1 MKSLIA
7 LALLAAS
14 STAIAQ
20 NYNQQSQ
27 PVTHTYTVSGRIIA
41 IDRPITRTIQ
51 RGQTCDQYQQDY
63 NQGYSN
69 QQYQE
74 NSDLNAGS
82 VVGAI
87 VGGALGSRVGKGSG
101 RDVAIGVGAAT
112 GAIMGNSNSRSNVNS
127 NYRPLQNYQQ
137 RCTPIFEEVV
147 VGYSFIAQYEHYQI
161 RGQMR
166 SLPQIGQLVD
176 ITIRSTLYIENR
188 GL

>member
-14 STAIAQ
+14 STAFAQ

-27 PVTHTYTVSGRIIA
+27 PITHTYTVSGRIIA
-41 IDRPITRTIQ
+41 IDRPITRQVQ
-51 RGQTCDQYQQDY
+51 RGQNCDQYQQDY
-63 NQGYSN
+63 NQP
-69 QQYQE
+69 QYQE

-112 GAIMGNSNSRSNVNS
+112 GAIMGNSNSRSSVNS
-127 NYRPLQNYQQ
+127 NYRPQQNYQQ

-166 SLPQIGQLVD
+166 SMPQIGQPIE

>member
-7 LALLAAS
+7 LALIAAS
-14 STAIAQ
+14 STAFAQ
-20 NYNQQSQ
+20 NYNQPAQ
-27 PVTHTYTVSGRIIA
+27 PITHTYTVSGRIIA

-63 NQGYSN
+63 NQGYN
-69 QQYQE
+69 QPQYQE

-127 NYRPLQNYQQ
+127 NYRQQ
-137 RCTPIFEEVV
+137 RCTPIFEDVII
-147 VGYSFIAQYEHYQI
+147 GYNYVAQYENYQI

-166 SLPQIGQLVD
+166 NMPQIGQVIE
-176 ITIRSTLYIENR
+176 ITVRSTLYIENR